1 LGRMAEPEDIADV
14 VLFLVTDAARYITGQ
29 TIHVNGGQIMVD

>member
-1 LGRMAEPEDIADV
+1 V
-14 VLFLVTDAARYITGQ
+14 VFMVTDAARYITGQ

>member
-1 LGRMAEPEDIADV
+1 MAEHEDIADV